1 VQNASLITLFIADST
16 GVLPKAIQDLD
27 LHGEEQ
33 VLLDCLALLQ
43 GIVDVEDI
51 VLHILRVEEGE
62 VGCRLFDI
70 DIIKRVEGSL
80 QDQEG
85 RVYR

>member
-1 VQNASLITLFIADST
+1 MQNASIITLFIADST
-16 GVLPKAIQDLD
+16 GVFPKAIQDLD

-43 GIVDVEDI
+43 GIVNVKDI
-51 VLHILRVEEGE
+51 VLYILRVEEGE

-85 RVYR
+85 

>member
-43 GIVDVEDI
+43 GIVDVKDI

-62 VGCRLFDI
+62 IGCRLFDI
-70 DIIKRVEGSL
+70 DIIERVEGSL

-85 RVYR
+85 

>member
-1 VQNASLITLFIADST
+1 VQNASLVTLFIADST
-16 GVLPKAIQDLD
+16 GVFPKAIQDLD
-27 LHGEEQ
+27 LYGEEE

>member
-1 VQNASLITLFIADST
+1 MQNASIITLFIADST
-16 GVLPKAIQDLD
+16 GVFPKAIQDLD
-27 LHGEEQ
+27 LHGEEE

-43 GIVDVEDI
+43 GIVNIEDI
-51 VLHILRVEEGE
+51 VLYILRVEEGE

-70 DIIKRVEGSL
+70 DIIERVKGSL

-85 RVYR
+85 